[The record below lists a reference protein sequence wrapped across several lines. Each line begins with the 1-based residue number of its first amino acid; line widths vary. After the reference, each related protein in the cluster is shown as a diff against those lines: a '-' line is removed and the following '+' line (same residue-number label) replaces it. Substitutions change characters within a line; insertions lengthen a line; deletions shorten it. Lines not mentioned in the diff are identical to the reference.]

1 MFRFTINSRFGDWR
15 PVIQQSVHRQI
26 SVITKTLF
34 ELTAA
39 GFILNNE
46 NTSSKNH
53 YMFEQKNKK
62 NKHKSLLSVT
72 NVLVILSITVY
83 SKRKKKEIKKKNT
96 QLCSHLSSSTTPG
109 AFSCSGTFQL
119 APKPAPLSHPF

>member
-83 SKRKKKEIKKKNT
+83 SKRKKKEIKKKKHTALLTFIIFNNT
-96 QLCSHLSSSTTPG
+96 WGVFL
-109 AFSCSGTFQL
+109 
-119 APKPAPLSHPF
+119 